1 MKGRFRPITDVHCHI
16 MRIGHLL
23 VYMYG
28 AKHTVPVAHIVIVS
42 TLGNSDR
49 DALAGSQLVA
59 NVRVSGVGGIF

>member
-1 MKGRFRPITDVHCHI
+1 

-28 AKHTVPVAHIVIVS
+28 AKHTVPVAHVIIVS
-42 TLGNSDR
+42 SLGNGDR

-59 NVRVSGVGGIF
+59 NVRVGGIGRIF